1 MPNEAGPRPHLNAS
15 VRSTCAERRAG
26 SVPKRRAVTS
36 EIIKVNARRR
46 TSGAMLSGSG
56 RGERNPCVV
65 NVALAMERND
75 RPGEIPP
82 DRFGKNIDAGLGLR
96 NGYPWFQPSEDVK
109 RVPPL
114 IFEAVPAGRDLLF
127 HRERNPNIGS
137 LAHCGAKEFG
147 RTHATDGI
155 DRCADGDG

>member
-1 MPNEAGPRPHLNAS
+1 
-15 VRSTCAERRAG
+15 
-26 SVPKRRAVTS
+26 
-36 EIIKVNARRR
+36 
-46 TSGAMLSGSG
+46 

-82 DRFGKNIDAGLGLR
+82 DRFGKNVDAGLGLR

-147 RTHATDGI
+147 SRLALPSTLPCIPANSTLI
-155 DRCADGDG
+155 MALVSEKT